1 MLRMNQAAGAA
12 GALRSKGVCSVNTTV
27 KADAAFLRRVFLAL
41 VFVTTVTGGLAA
53 FTTVQAMNAGGGKA
67 CLFYCE

>member
-1 MLRMNQAAGAA
+1 MHVSGSGGCRC
-12 GALRSKGVCSVNTTV
+12 VSVQGTKFVNNTI

-53 FTTVQAMNAGGGKA
+53 FTTVQAMSAQGVKPCMFFCN
-67 CLFYCE
+67 

>member
-1 MLRMNQAAGAA
+1 
-12 GALRSKGVCSVNTTV
+12 VNNTV

-53 FTTVQAMNAGGGKA
+53 FTTVQAMNAQNGNA
-67 CLFYCE
+67 CVFFCN